1 MGADVNA
8 LVECLPSCWSEDRPQ
23 KYEPVTAAG
32 YIDMRLNAIYVWDHA
47 VCSVLTDVPLDH

>member
-32 YIDMRLNAIYVWDHA
+32 YIDMRLNAIYV
-47 VCSVLTDVPLDH
+47 